1 MIRVRKNITFM
12 LFVFK
17 PPKAHKIKSEDES
30 ITKIGRKINGKK
42 NEQINDMMEIKNP
55 KEGRK

>member
-1 MIRVRKNITFM
+1 MIRVRQNITFI

-30 ITKIGRKINGKK
+30 ITKIGIKINGKK
-42 NEQINDMMEIKNP
+42 NEQINDIMEIKNP
-55 KEGRK
+55 MEGKK